1 MEEERQTTEVETNTV
16 QGGGTNLQRQTVA
29 TSRTLS
35 GKVIARR
42 VIWYVA
48 GFITVFLALRI
59 VLLLLAANQGNFFV
73 DTVYN
78 VGGFFAQPFVGIF
91 GSPTYGRLYLD
102 TASIVAIIV
111 YSLIAWGIEKAILL
125 TSARQEV

>member
-42 VIWYVA
+42 V
-48 GFITVFLALRI
+48 
-59 VLLLLAANQGNFFV
+59 
-73 DTVYN
+73 N